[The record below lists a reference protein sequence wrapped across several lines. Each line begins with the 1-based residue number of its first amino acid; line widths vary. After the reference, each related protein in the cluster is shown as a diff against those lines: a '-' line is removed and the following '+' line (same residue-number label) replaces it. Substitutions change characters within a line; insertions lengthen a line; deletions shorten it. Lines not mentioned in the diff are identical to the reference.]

1 MSASLLTAQGL
12 LGLFELDGSGKVL
25 YYRIDSDEEPD
36 GSSLDL
42 TGHNFYDEMA
52 SFENVAEFRRFV
64 TEFTRGPK
72 AADSFDFNCHY
83 EGSDHPV
90 RVLLARIRER
100 VNRNKTKSILVHI
113 RRGGNS
119 NKKAEKFR
127 GNTHDERDVDE

>member
-25 YYRIDSDEEPD
+25 YYRIDSDEEPG

-52 SFENVAEFRRFV
+52 SFENVAEFRPFV
-64 TEFTRGPK
+64 TEFNSGPK

-113 RRGGNS
+113 RRG
-119 NKKAEKFR
+119 K
-127 GNTHDERDVDE
+127 H